1 MVDCLGSPWLGPP
14 EGTRPMTDTS
24 HTPLDAIAR
33 RALEWIAS
41 GAVVGLGSGHA
52 AAAFI
57 QELAIHLR
65 KGLRVRGIPTS
76 QGSADL
82 AIKLGIP
89 LTTFDETGTIDVD
102 VDGAD
107 EVDPQGNLIKG
118 YGGALVR
125 EKIVAA
131 NSRRF
136 VVLVG
141 SEKLVAQLGGRG
153 KLPIEIIP
161 FALPTI
167 RQALAQLRI
176 EGEVRSEGGKPWL
189 SDNGN
194 LILDCRI
201 PVLENPAELELALR
215 AIPGVVGT
223 GLFLNMQ
230 PTIVIQH
237 PDRIEVRQGAGV

>member
-1 MVDCLGSPWLGPP
+1 
-14 EGTRPMTDTS
+14 MTDVPQV
-24 HTPLDAIAR
+24 PLDAIAR
-33 RALEWIAS
+33 RALEWVAN
-41 GAVVGLGSGHA
+41 GAVVGLGTGHA
-52 AAAFI
+52 ATAFI
-57 QELAIHLR
+57 HELAMRLR

-76 QGSADL
+76 QASADL

-89 LTTFDETGTIDVD
+89 LTTLEQSPSIDVD

-125 EKIVAA
+125 ERIVAA
-131 NSRRF
+131 SARRF

-141 SEKLVAQLGGRG
+141 NEKLVSRLGSRG
-153 KLPIEIIP
+153 KLPVEVVP
-161 FALPTI
+161 FALPTC
-167 RQALAQLRI
+167 RQALARLGL
-176 EGEVRSEGGKPWL
+176 EAHVRQEGGKPWL

-194 LILDCRI
+194 PILDCRI
-201 PVLENPAELELALR
+201 PPLDDPVATETAIR

-223 GLFLNMQ
+223 GLFLNMR

-237 PDRIEVRQGAGV
+237 PDRIEVRDGQQQPQEETV

>member
-1 MVDCLGSPWLGPP
+1 
-14 EGTRPMTDTS
+14 MTDAPQV
-24 HTPLDAIAR
+24 PLDAIAR
-33 RALEWIAS
+33 RALEWVAN

-52 AAAFI
+52 ATAFI
-57 QELAIHLR
+57 HELAMRLR
-65 KGLRVRGIPTS
+65 KGLRVRGVPTS
-76 QGSADL
+76 QASADL

-89 LTTFDETGTIDVD
+89 LTTLEQAGTIDVD

-125 EKIVAA
+125 EKVVATD
-131 NSRRF
+131 SRQF

-141 SEKLVAQLGGRG
+141 SEKLVSQLGGRG
-153 KLPIEIIP
+153 KLPVEVIP
-161 FALPTI
+161 FALPTC
-167 RQALAQLRI
+167 RQALARLGYDSQ
-176 EGEVRSEGGKPWL
+176 VRQEGGKPWF

-201 PVLENPAELELALR
+201 PLLDNPIAVEAALR
-215 AIPGVVGT
+215 AIPGLVGT
-223 GLFLNMQ
+223 GLFLNMR

-237 PDRIEVRQGAGV
+237 PDRMEVREGGRELPGGVV